1 MYELRRRK
9 DADGHV
15 RAINDFEPESRKE
28 PLRRRCQEVDGGSDP
43 SSRELNRRACQVAA
57 NAGAAIFGIDDYRS
71 QKRTAFVHLEC
82 RTTDDA
88 VSCARDE
95 CIFEVLPQ
103 AIGRQM
109 LAFEERRDDVIIGG
123 AGWNDGDGCHWSFAV
138 AGAQHGRFLA
148 RAAAGTQQPVC
159 FSSRSASFRSASTCP
174 STCVVAPSIV
184 ATIGSADLDRL

>member
-1 MYELRRRK
+1 MDELRGRK
-9 DADGHV
+9 DAGGHV
-15 RAINDFEPESRKE
+15 RAINDFESESRKE
-28 PLRRRCQEVDGGSDP
+28 PLRCRCQQVDGRNDP
-43 SSRELNRRACQVAA
+43 SPRELNRRARQIAA
-57 NAGAAIFGIDDYRS
+57 NAGTAVFGVDDYRP

-82 RTTDDA
+82 RTADDA
-88 VSCARDE
+88 VRRARDE

-109 LAFEERRDDVIIGG
+109 LAFEERRDDVVIGW
-123 AGWNDGDGCHWSFAV
+123 ASWNDGDGCHWSFAV
-138 AGAQHGRFLA
+138 AGAQHGRFFA

-184 ATIGSADLDRL
+184 ATIGSVDFDRL